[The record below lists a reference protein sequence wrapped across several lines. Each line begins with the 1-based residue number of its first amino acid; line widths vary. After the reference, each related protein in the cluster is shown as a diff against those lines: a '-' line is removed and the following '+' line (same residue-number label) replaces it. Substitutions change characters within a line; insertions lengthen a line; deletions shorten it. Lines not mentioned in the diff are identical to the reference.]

1 MLNAIILIIIL
12 LIFIKPLFFNQKK
25 ESFSAIPPTNVYVN
39 IEDQNQYTI
48 EGNRKLITNGYDFEI
63 MMNRRTSFLDELIND
78 PVAHAYQ
85 KEYIQ
90 NLKDSIP
97 ADKEL
102 FKFAYAKDM
111 NYIPFSIYTQP
122 VIEEQ
127 YKDAIDTLYSY
138 QYNEKKTK
146 IK

>member
-1 MLNAIILIIIL
+1 MLNAIILITIL
-12 LIFIKPLFFNQKK
+12 LIFIKPLFFTRKT

-39 IEDQNQYTI
+39 IEDENQYTI
-48 EGNRKLITNGYDFEI
+48 EGNRKLITNGYDFEV
-63 MMNRRTSFLDELIND
+63 MMNRRTAFLDELIND

-90 NLKDSIP
+90 NLEASIP

-102 FKFAYAKDM
+102 FKLAYAKDM

-122 VIEEQ
+122 VIEEK
-127 YKDAIDTLYSY
+127 YKDTIDTLYAY

-146 IK
+146 VK